1 MLTAITLENIQSFKN
16 KINKDDTV
24 KMARNAAMRNEV
36 TELAMDWEYFRRIDH
51 AFSDVVTGEMSV
63 TN

>member
-36 TELAMDWEYFRRIDH
+36 TALAMDWEYFRRIDH
-51 AFSDVVTGEMSV
+51 AFGYCQR
-63 TN
+63 